1 MDAMLILK
9 LALGSAFFIVLICI
23 VFFLV
28 ECIRIVSQFRKV
40 AERVQML
47 TDVKGWLDFFS
58 FVNRKKRRR

>member
-1 MDAMLILK
+1 MDIMLILK
-9 LALGSAFFIVLICI
+9 LALGSAFFVVLLC
-23 VFFLV
+23 VAFFLI

-47 TDVKGWLDFFS
+47 TDIKGWLDFFS